1 MILKNMEKK
10 LQEMGAREMCLY
22 QEAKDGA
29 ALLDEN
35 GNIHTMG
42 NVPGKL
48 NRSSVGCGG
57 FNGGRIPCRILQDK

>member
-1 MILKNMEKK
+1 
-10 LQEMGAREMCLY
+10 MGAKKCGLY

-48 NRSSVGCGG
+48 I
-57 FNGGRIPCRILQDK
+57 RIR